1 VLLAARSKLL
11 AFVRSVLL
19 EDEVRDGRRCRTHFD
34 TFARRVRRSSD
45 CRVRFRFGVQH
56 CHDRRDGRG
65 RATKTPALLGS
76 AAAGGVLSTVTTV
89 GRVFAILAAVSIPV
103 LQDRAMRDRFPAAAV
118 SVPADALMA
127 LEIDD
132 LIATMSGCRTRGGD
146 RADAPGVAATVRGR

>member
-1 VLLAARSKLL
+1 MAVAVVTHRVLFHLRSRAGHVDPRHDAQRFVARQDAAI
-11 AFVRSVLL
+11 
-19 EDEVRDGRRCRTHFD
+19 EIGMRTV
-34 TFARRVRRSSD
+34 A
-45 CRVRFRFGVQH
+45 GVQH